1 MRSGVSY
8 VINSF
13 VNGSNSLVALSLHL
27 DEIVLVLDTAIK
39 FLCLKYYNATYPEYF
54 YGFER
59 SQGSRG
65 PLMSAILLG
74 VYPYARSK
82 LDKLYTQ
89 LKINKDYSEYTG
101 LQKVFHHALPP
112 RPPDFRRDRPGLQVQ
127 VPPLEEEPV
136 LQPAVLCP
144 QGQTHPQECPTI
156 KQQRHHVA
164 AQQTFHP
171 DPVHRLQ
178 DPELVVLL
186 GVEAEL
192 LQHFQLAGGPPLQT

>member
-1 MRSGVSY
+1 MESKIATSKTHFLIHLSVSTLEEYMRSGVSY

-101 LQKVFHHALPP
+101 LQKVFHHALP
-112 RPPDFRRDRPGLQVQ
+112 LVHLI
-127 VPPLEEEPV
+127 LEGIDLVFKFKYLLSRKSQYYNLLFFV
-136 LQPAVLCP
+136 LKAKLI
-144 QGQTHPQECPTI
+144 H
-156 KQQRHHVA
+156 KN
-164 AQQTFHP
+164 AQQ
-171 DPVHRLQ
+171 
-178 DPELVVLL
+178 
-186 GVEAEL
+186 
-192 LQHFQLAGGPPLQT
+192 